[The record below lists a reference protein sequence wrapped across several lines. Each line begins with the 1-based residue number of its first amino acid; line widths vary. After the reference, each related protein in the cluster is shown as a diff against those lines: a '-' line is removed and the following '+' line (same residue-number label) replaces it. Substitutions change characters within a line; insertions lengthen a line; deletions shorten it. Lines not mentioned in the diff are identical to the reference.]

1 MYILTPIPIT
11 EAMLGAGTTV
21 TEPAPGETEWVSGG
35 TYALGDLR
43 IRPQTHRVY
52 ECVQAHTGRTALPE
66 NDPLYWKDKAPT
78 QRHAPFDLYISTAA
92 TGTTSQTWVIKAGFC
107 TALSI
112 YGAAGGQAEITVKD
126 APGGATLRH
135 VQQSLY
141 RDAPGLWEYLF
152 TPARPLNKI
161 LLTDLPIRPE
171 LEITITLTGETVGVG
186 MIIVGYLQSVIEG
199 AEWGGTEAGATA
211 TPTTNSYI
219 KSDGETVEIQRR
231 GAGTDIDLS
240 VVLPTSIADT
250 AVRRLQDVLDV
261 PVTVLGSK
269 TPGFDGLNTYG
280 LITSASV
287 KYQGPKISRLTAKVE
302 GMF

>member
-1 MYILTPIPIT
+1 MYILTPIQIT

-21 TEPAPGETEWVSGG
+21 AEPASGETDWNSGG

-43 IRPQTHRVY
+43 IRSTTHRVY

-92 TGTTSQTWVIKAGFC
+92 SAATSLTYVIKAGFC

-112 YGAAGGQAEITVKD
+112 YGASGSQAEITVKD
-126 APGGATLRH
+126 EPGGTELLH
-135 VQQSLY
+135 ITQSLY

-152 TPARPLNKI
+152 TPARPLGKL

-171 LEITITLTGETVGVG
+171 LEITIILTGETVSVG

-219 KSDGETVEIQRR
+219 KSDGETVQIQRR

-250 AVRRLQDVLDV
+250 AVLRLQDVLDV